1 MKSFLSILAL
11 GILTLTSQGQGTIT
25 FNNSATTLVVYQLN
39 YGSPDT
45 APVPVG
51 SGYVELFWAPLGTTD
66 LQLFQPVP
74 GLNPLPISVQAGRFT
89 GGTRT
94 IPAGSG
100 FTGIA
105 PGALVS
111 AYLRGWTGTANAWYD
126 GTFGEVGYSPIFT
139 IDTGDPT
146 TTPASVPGTLYASG
160 NNQTGN
166 AFTGLTLLIIPEPS
180 SLALCG
186 FGVASLLAL
195 RRRNQS
201 NA

>member
-1 MKSFLSILAL
+1 MKRILLTAFTLTALAL
-11 GILTLTSQGQGTIT
+11 SSYGQGTLT
-25 FNNSATTLVVYQLN
+25 FNNSTTTLVVYQLN

-45 APVPVG
+45 APLPVG
-51 SGYVELFWAPLGTTD
+51 SGYVEIFWAPLGTTD

-74 GLNPLPISVQAGRFT
+74 GLNPIPISVTAGRFT

-100 FTGIA
+100 FSGIA
-105 PGALVS
+105 PGATVS

-126 GTFGEVGYSPIFT
+126 GSLGQVGYSPIFT

-146 TTPASVPGTLYASG
+146 ASPGGIPGTLYAGG

-180 SLALCG
+180 SVALLLMGCG
-186 FGVASLLAL
+186 LLGWRS
-195 RRRNQS
+195 RRS
-201 NA
+201 AV